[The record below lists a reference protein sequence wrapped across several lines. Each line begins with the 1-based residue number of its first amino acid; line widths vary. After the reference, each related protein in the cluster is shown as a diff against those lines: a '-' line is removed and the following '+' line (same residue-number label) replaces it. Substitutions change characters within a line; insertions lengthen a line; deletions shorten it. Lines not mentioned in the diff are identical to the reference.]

1 MRRLLLLLILADAS
15 SAVVVLDRM
24 AVIVGKHVI
33 KTSDIEWDLRVT
45 QFLNRQPLTLTP
57 AAKRQ
62 SAERLIDQEIIR
74 QEIVTGNYKRPLDSD
89 AAALLNNLRRDRY
102 GGSNVNMREE
112 LQRYG
117 ITEDQ
122 LRAQLLWQ
130 LTVLRFIDQRFR
142 PAVIVTDDEVHAY
155 YTQHLAELRRNYAGD
170 DSFVA
175 FEPKIRSLLEG
186 QRINENFE
194 QWLAEARKNYRIE
207 YRQEAF
213 Q

>member
-1 MRRLLLLLILADAS
+1 MGRLILLLMVASIS

-33 KTSDIEWDLRVT
+33 KTSDIDWDLRVT
-45 QFLNRQPLTLTP
+45 EFLNRKPLNFSP
-57 AAKRQ
+57 QAKRE

-74 QEIVTGNYKRPLDSD
+74 QEIVTGDYRRPPDND
-89 AAALLNNLRRDRY
+89 AAALESQLKRDRFS
-102 GGSNVNMREE
+102 GSDLRMREE

-117 ITEDQ
+117 ITEEQ

-142 PAVIVTDDEVHAY
+142 PSVIVTDEEVRAY
-155 YTQHLAELRRNYAGD
+155 YNQHLAELRRQYTEGN
-170 DSFVA
+170 SFETL
-175 FEPKIRSLLEG
+175 EPKIHSQLEG
-186 QRINENFE
+186 QRINDAFNE
-194 QWLAEARKNYRIE
+194 WLEAARKRARIE
-207 YRQEAF
+207 YKQEAF

>member
-1 MRRLLLLLILADAS
+1 MSRFLLFLFLASVS

-33 KTSDIEWDLRVT
+33 KISDIDLDLRVT
-45 QFLNRQPLTLTP
+45 DFLNRQPVNFSEQ
-57 AAKRQ
+57 AKRQ

-74 QEIVTGNYKRPLDSD
+74 EDIVTGNYRRPPDSD
-89 AAALLNNLRRDRY
+89 ADALLSKIRRDRF
-102 GGSNVNMREE
+102 GGSDPAMREA

-142 PAVIVTDDEVHAY
+142 PAVIVTDEELQAY
-155 YTQHLAELRRNYAGD
+155 YNQHLADLRRQYPQDN
-170 DSFVA
+170 SFEA
-175 FEPKIRSLLEG
+175 LTPKIRSLLEG
-186 QRINENFE
+186 ERINESFN
-194 QWLAEARKNYRIE
+194 QWLEESRKRHRID

-213 Q
+213 K

>member
-1 MRRLLLLLILADAS
+1 MRHFLLFLAIAGTS
-15 SAVVVLDRM
+15 NAVVVLDRM

-33 KTSDIEWDLRVT
+33 KTSDIDWDLRVT
-45 QFLNRQPLTLTP
+45 EFLNRQPLNFSA

-74 QEIVTGNYKRPLDSD
+74 QEVVTGNYKRPPDGD
-89 AAALLNNLRRDRY
+89 AAALEAQLRRDRF
-102 GGSNVNMREE
+102 GGSDAAMRET

-117 ITEDQ
+117 VTEDQ

-142 PAVIVTDDEVHAY
+142 PAVNVTDEEVKAY
-155 YTQHLAELRRNYAGD
+155 YNQHVADLRRQYPASSG
-170 DSFVA
+170 
-175 FEPKIRSLLEG
+175 FEEMEPRIRTVLEG
-186 QRINENFE
+186 QRINESFE
-194 QWLAEARKNYRIE
+194 NWLAEARKRIRVE
-207 YRQEAF
+207 YRQEAL

>member
-1 MRRLLLLLILADAS
+1 MRRLVLLLMLASAS

-33 KTSDIEWDLRVT
+33 KTSDIDWDLRVT
-45 QFLNRQPLTLTP
+45 EFLNRQPLNFSP
-57 AAKRQ
+57 QAKRQ

-74 QEIVTGNYKRPLDSD
+74 QEIVTGNYRRPPDTD
-89 AAALLNNLRRDRY
+89 AAALLNNLRRDRF
-102 GGSNVNMREE
+102 GGSDVRMREE

-142 PAVIVTDDEVHAY
+142 PAVIVSDEDLHTY
-155 YTQHLAELRRNYAGD
+155 YTQHLAELRRQSPDNY
-170 DSFVA
+170 SFETL
-175 FEPKIRSLLEG
+175 EPKIRSLLEA
-186 QRINENFE
+186 QRINENFN
-194 QWLAEARKNYRIE
+194 QWLEEARKRYRIE

-213 Q
+213 E

>member
-1 MRRLLLLLILADAS
+1 MRHFLLLLAIAGAS
-15 SAVVVLDRM
+15 GAVVVLDRM

-33 KTSDIEWDLRVT
+33 KTSDVDWDLRVT
-45 QFLNRQPLTLTP
+45 AFLNREPLTLSP
-57 AAKRQ
+57 QAKRK

-74 QEIVTGNYKRPLDSD
+74 QEIVQGDYRRPAES
-89 AAALLNNLRRDRY
+89 AAAELQAQLKRDRF
-102 GGSNVNMREE
+102 GGSDLRMREA

-130 LTVLRFIDQRFR
+130 LTVLQFIDQRFR
-142 PAVIVTDDEVHAY
+142 PAVNVTDEEVRAY
-155 YTQHLAELRRNYAGD
+155 YDQHLAELRRQYPEDNG
-170 DSFVA
+170 
-175 FEPKIRSLLEG
+175 FEALAPKVRTLLEG
-186 QRINENFE
+186 QRINENFN
-194 QWLAEARKNYRIE
+194 QWLEQARKRDRIE

>member
-1 MRRLLLLLILADAS
+1 MRNLLFLLMVASAS

-33 KTSDIEWDLRVT
+33 KTSDIDWDLRVT
-45 QFLNRQPLTLTP
+45 DFLNRQPSHFSP

-74 QEIVTGNYKRPLDSD
+74 QEIVTGNYRRPAESE
-89 AAALLNNLRRDRY
+89 ATALVNNLRRDRF
-102 GGSNVNMREE
+102 GGSDVKMREE

-130 LTVLRFIDQRFR
+130 LTVLRFIDERFR
-142 PAVIVTDDEVHAY
+142 PAVIVSDEEVHAY
-155 YTQHLAELRRNYAGD
+155 YNQHLAEFRRQYPGD
-170 DSFVA
+170 QSFEA
-175 FEPKIRSLLEG
+175 LEPKIRGVLEG

-194 QWLAEARKNYRIE
+194 QWLAEARKRARIE